1 MENFLLLKK
10 ITLNM
15 KKTVF
20 LSFLIVTSLFLNA
33 QNGPKKSGAVSSKAS
48 KPLANQAISN
58 EIPKATICFNE
69 SDVAE
74 NIVKTR
80 TSFYCSIFLFSSVSE
95 AESFASTFKY
105 SDSNIIEFA
114 FAGLKNGYYYFN
126 FSIKEPKDIKWYLE
140 LFKKNN
146 LQYIKYNNDL
156 QSLEKALSN

>member
-1 MENFLLLKK
+1 MNKTFYGKFSTFKENYLKYEK
-10 ITLNM
+10 NCIPI
-15 KKTVF
+15 VF
-20 LSFLIVTSLFLNA
+20 NCYIIILNA

-48 KPLANQAISN
+48 APLANQAISN

-140 LFKKNN
+140 L
-146 LQYIKYNNDL
+146 I
-156 QSLEKALSN
+156 